1 MPAQDFGSVSCIK
14 VLMQVKW
21 ALENNSYVK

>member
-1 MPAQDFGSVSCIK
+1 MSAQDFGSVSCIK
-14 VLMQVKW
+14 ALMQVKW